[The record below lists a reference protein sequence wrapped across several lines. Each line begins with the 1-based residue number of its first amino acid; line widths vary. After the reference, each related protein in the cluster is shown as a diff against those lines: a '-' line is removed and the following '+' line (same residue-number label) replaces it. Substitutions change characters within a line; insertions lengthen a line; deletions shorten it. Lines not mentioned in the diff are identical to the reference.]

1 MCRSSLIIYCIML
14 RRNMPSQVHARESV
28 HSHVYIYIYINAL
41 IFRCRPVRQICQGI
55 QLLIYLRCM
64 YKCASVR
71 ILFQLHVYSIH
82 EPPFPPASLS
92 RRLPKRVSLFLHNI
106 VVYIY
111 IYISNALCTG
121 IASAQRHK
129 HTGIKTR

>member
-28 HSHVYIYIYINAL
+28 HSHVYIYINAL

-111 IYISNALCTG
+111 IYL
-121 IASAQRHK
+121 IASAQGSLLRKGTK
-129 HTGIKTR
+129 HRY